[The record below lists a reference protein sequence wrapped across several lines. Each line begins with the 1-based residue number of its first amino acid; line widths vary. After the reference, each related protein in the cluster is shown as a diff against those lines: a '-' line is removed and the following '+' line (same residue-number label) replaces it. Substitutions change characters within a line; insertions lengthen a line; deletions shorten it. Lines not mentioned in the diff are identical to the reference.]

1 MFKRLFYDEWTAMIP
16 IIAFLITFIGFL
28 ILTIRAILMRREV
41 ADEISRLPLD
51 DTSTTQS
58 KIDHV

>member
-1 MFKRLFYDEWTAMIP
+1 MIP